1 MILPVLG
8 RVSLVLLALALWLP
22 SSAAASPHQF
32 SILQDDANLLGL
44 TYRNPDAAMAEA
56 KYLGVDMVRAFVT
69 WSFAAPS
76 PNSRTKPK
84 GFDPGNHRSGY
95 NWGLYDAFVARAR
108 RHGLKVFLTLAPPI
122 PRWASEEPSVCPH
135 FTGGYRNLGKSCH
148 WKPSPRAFGQFAKAV
163 ATRYRRSGRFG
174 GVDLYS
180 IYNEPNLEQY
190 LYPQGRGPRAGRG
203 PVDLGARR
211 YRALWLAGWRSIAT
225 YDPSMRGKVLFGE
238 TSAIS
243 APLDHLYA
251 ALCLDD
257 RGRPFRGRLRRL
269 QGCPARPR
277 RLPIG
282 GVAIHP
288 YAPSAA
294 GSVFARSKTTDSLT
308 MGYLPRL
315 HRLMRRAVQA
325 RRIPAGRGI
334 YVTEFGFQSKPPD
347 SRRGLRPKAQARAL
361 NEAERLFA
369 KDRRVRSF
377 AQFELFDVPEGK
389 GNDVFNTGLRYG
401 NERFKPS
408 WRAFRMPLTV
418 SRLSRRAVEV
428 WGQVRPA
435 KGPVRLTLTRVGQA
449 GGPVGIARPRTNSSG
464 YFRLVIRRRGA
475 RRMRFQTRWRAP
487 SGQLM
492 TSRVATAGRRIQYL
506 E

>member
-1 MILPVLG
+1 M
-8 RVSLVLLALALWLP
+8 LP
-22 SSAAASPHQF
+22 SSAAASSRQF
-32 SILQDDANLLGL
+32 TILQDDANLLGL
-44 TYRNPDAAMAEA
+44 TKRDPDAAMAEA
-56 KYLGVDMVRAFVT
+56 KRLGVDMVRAFVT

-76 PNSRTKPK
+76 PASNTRPA
-84 GFDPGNHRSGY
+84 GFDPGDHRSGY
-95 NWGLYDAFVARAR
+95 DWRLYDAFVRRAR

-122 PRWASEEPSVCPH
+122 PRWASEQPSVCPH

-163 ATRYRRSGRFG
+163 AVRYRRSGRFG

-211 YRALWLAGWRSIAT
+211 YRSLWLEGWQSIAT
-225 YDPSMRGKVLFGE
+225 YDPSMRRKVLFGE

-251 ALCLDD
+251 ALCLND

-269 QGCPARPR
+269 QGCPRRPR

-282 GVAIHP
+282 GFAIHP
-288 YAPSAA
+288 YAPGAS
-294 GSVFARSKTTDSLT
+294 GSVFTRAKTADSLT
-308 MGYLPRL
+308 MAYLPRL
-315 HRLMRRAVQA
+315 HKLMRRAARA
-325 RRIPAGRGI
+325 RRIPPGRGI
-334 YVTEFGFQSKPPD
+334 YVTEFGFQSRPPD
-347 SRRGLRPKAQARAL
+347 FRRGLSPKAQARAL

-377 AQFELFDVPEGK
+377 AQFELFDVPEGD
-389 GNDVFNTGLRYG
+389 NSDVFNTGLRYRNG
-401 NERFKPS
+401 RRKPS
-408 WRAFRMPLTV
+408 WSAFRMPLTV
-418 SRLSRRAVEV
+418 SRLPRGAVEV

-435 KGPVRLTLTRVGQA
+435 RGTVRVTVTTVGRA
-449 GGPVGIARPRTNSSG
+449 GGPARIARPRTNSSG
-464 YFRLVIRRRGA
+464 YFRLVVRRRGA
-475 RRMRFQTRWRAP
+475 RRLRYQTRWRAP
-487 SGQLM
+487 SGKLM
-492 TSRVATAGRRIQYL
+492 ASRVARAGPPIKYM

>member
-1 MILPVLG
+1 VVRLVA
-8 RVSLVLLALALWLP
+8 LVLLVLAFLLP
-22 SSAAASPHQF
+22 SSAAASSRQF

-44 TYRNPDAAMAEA
+44 TDKDPDAAMAEA
-56 KYLGVDMVRAFVT
+56 KHLGVDMVRAFVT

-76 PNSRTKPK
+76 PDSKTRPK
-84 GFDPGNHRSGY
+84 AFDPGDPRSGY
-95 NWGLYDAFVARAR
+95 DWRLYDAFVRRAR

-135 FTGGYRNLGKSCH
+135 FTGGYPNLGKSCH

-163 ATRYRRSGRFG
+163 ALRYRRSGRFG

-211 YRALWLAGWRSIAT
+211 YRALWLAGWQSIAT
-225 YDPSMRGKVLFGE
+225 YDPPMRGKVLFGE

-269 QGCPARPR
+269 QGCSPRPR

-294 GSVFARSKTTDSLT
+294 GSVFTRARTADSLT
-308 MGYLPRL
+308 MAYLPRL
-315 HRLMRRAVQA
+315 HKLMARAA
-325 RRIPAGRGI
+325 RAGRIPAGRGV

-347 SRRGLRPKAQARAL
+347 SRRGLHPRAQARAL

-389 GNDVFNTGLRYG
+389 HSDVFNTGLRYRNG
-401 NERFKPS
+401 RLKPS

-418 SRLSRRAVEV
+418 SRMSRGAVEV
-428 WGQVRPA
+428 WGQVRPP
-435 KGPVRLTLTRVGQA
+435 KGPVRLTLTTVRRA
-449 GGPVGIARPRTNSSG
+449 GGPVVIARPRTNSSG
-464 YFRLVIRRRGA
+464 YFRLVVRRRGA
-475 RRMRFQTRWRAP
+475 RRLRFQTRWRAR
-487 SGQLM
+487 SGKLM